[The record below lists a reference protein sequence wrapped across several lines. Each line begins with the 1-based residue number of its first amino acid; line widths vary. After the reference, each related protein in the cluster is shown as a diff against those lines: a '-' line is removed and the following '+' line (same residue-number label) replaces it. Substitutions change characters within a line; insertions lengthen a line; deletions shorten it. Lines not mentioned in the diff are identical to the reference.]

1 MIRAA
6 AAAGLLAIV
15 GLTACGGSAKP
26 KDDPAQFAVKVVQ
39 LITHN
44 QYEQVWTD
52 LHPDDQKVAP
62 LHEYVGCE
70 SRSPV
75 IAVPTRIKVLSVN
88 DESVGIGN
96 GRFAQS
102 KAVDVSLDF
111 AGGFNV
117 VHTVHLIEKDGH
129 WKWIL
134 PSWRFRDYRDGRCP
148 TTAESGPPPQQS

>member
-6 AAAGLLAIV
+6 VGLAVFAVL
-15 GLTACGGSAKP
+15 GLTACGGSSRP
-26 KDDPAQFAVKVVQ
+26 KDDPARFAVKVVQ

-44 QYEQVWTD
+44 QYDQVWAD

-75 IAVPTRIKVLSVN
+75 IAVPKRIKVLSVN

-96 GRFAQS
+96 GRFARS
-102 KAVDVSLDF
+102 KAIDVSLDF

-117 VHTVHLIEKDGH
+117 VHTVHLIAKDGR
-129 WKWIL
+129 WRWIL

-148 TTAESGPPPQQS
+148 TTPESGAAPQQS

>member
-1 MIRAA
+1 M
-6 AAAGLLAIV
+6 
-15 GLTACGGSAKP
+15 
-26 KDDPAQFAVKVVQ
+26 
-39 LITHN
+39 
-44 QYEQVWTD
+44 
-52 LHPDDQKVAP
+52 
-62 LHEYVGCE
+62 
-70 SRSPV
+70 
-75 IAVPTRIKVLSVN
+75 LSVN

-117 VHTVHLIEKDGH
+117 VHTVHLIAKDGR

-148 TTAESGPPPQQS
+148 TTPESSPAPEQS